1 MRLAEFQSKAI
12 EDLTR
17 IYPEPEARSIVSMLI
32 QERLQLPTYA
42 PVTEPDR
49 EILTGQLD
57 EDLKR
62 LLDNEP
68 IQYVL
73 GYAEFYGRRFRVTP
87 DVLIP
92 RPETEELIEA
102 VLRCPVARE
111 HDPAIL
117 DLCTGSGCIAWTLAL
132 EIPDATVV
140 GVDISPKALQVA
152 RSQFKD
158 PRVSFRRAD
167 VLEISPL
174 ASLGRNDNS
183 DVLSSNSDVLSSN
196 PDVLSSNSD
205 ALSSNPDVL
214 SSNSDVIS
222 SAVERSPE
230 KFDIIVSNPPYV
242 LESERAEM
250 RRNVLDYEPAL
261 ALFVPDDDP
270 LKFYRALAAHA
281 KALLAKNG
289 FGIFEANSRFC
300 GEIAEL
306 LKPDFID
313 VRILKDISGRDRFVS
328 FRNAE

>member
-12 EDLTR
+12 EGLGR
-17 IYPEPEARSIVSMLI
+17 IYPEQEARSVVSLLI
-32 QERLQLPTYA
+32 QERLGLPSYS

-49 EILTGQLD
+49 EIATDQL
-57 EDLKR
+57 EQDLER
-62 LLDNEP
+62 LLKNEP

-73 GYAEFYGRRFRVTP
+73 GYAEFYGRRFRVSP

-102 VLRCPVARE
+102 VLKSPVAAE
-111 HDPAIL
+111 HDPRIL

-152 RSQFKD
+152 RGQFKD

-167 VLEISPL
+167 VLKRCQVAGS
-174 ASLGRNDNS
+174 
-183 DVLSSNSDVLSSN
+183 
-196 PDVLSSNSD
+196 
-205 ALSSNPDVL
+205 
-214 SSNSDVIS
+214 
-222 SAVERSPE
+222 
-230 KFDIIVSNPPYV
+230 FDILVSNPPYV
-242 LESERAEM
+242 LESEKADM
-250 RRNVLDYEPAL
+250 RSNVLDYEPGL
-261 ALFVPDDDP
+261 ALFVPDEDP
-270 LKFYRALAAHA
+270 LKFYRALAARA
-281 KALLAKNG
+281 KELLAKNG

-306 LKPDFID
+306 LEPDFID

>member
-1 MRLAEFQSKAI
+1 MHLAEFQSKAI
-12 EDLTR
+12 EDLRR
-17 IYPEPEARSIVSMLI
+17 IYPEQEARSIVSMLI
-32 QERLQLPTYA
+32 QERLLLPAYA

-49 EILTGQLD
+49 EIPTDQL
-57 EDLKR
+57 EQDLER
-62 LLDNEP
+62 LLKNEP
-68 IQYVL
+68 VQYVL

-102 VLRCPVARE
+102 VLKSPVAAG
-111 HDPAIL
+111 HDPRIL

-167 VLEISPL
+167 VLKGCPVG
-174 ASLGRNDNS
+174 AGHDY
-183 DVLSSNSDVLSSN
+183 
-196 PDVLSSNSD
+196 
-205 ALSSNPDVL
+205 
-214 SSNSDVIS
+214 
-222 SAVERSPE
+222 
-230 KFDIIVSNPPYV
+230 DIIVSNPPYV
-242 LESERAEM
+242 LESEKADM
-250 RRNVLDYEPAL
+250 RSNVLDYEPGL

-270 LKFYRALAAHA
+270 LKFYRALAARA
-281 KALLAKNG
+281 KELLAKNG

-306 LKPDFID
+306 LEPDFID

>member
-12 EDLTR
+12 EGLGR
-17 IYPEPEARSIVSMLI
+17 IYPEQEARSVVSLLI
-32 QERLQLPTYA
+32 QERLGLPSYA

-49 EILTGQLD
+49 EIATDQL
-57 EDLKR
+57 EQDLER
-62 LLDNEP
+62 LLKNEP

-102 VLRCPVARE
+102 VLKSPVAAE
-111 HDPAIL
+111 HDPRIL

-167 VLEISPL
+167 VLKGCRVAGS
-174 ASLGRNDNS
+174 
-183 DVLSSNSDVLSSN
+183 
-196 PDVLSSNSD
+196 
-205 ALSSNPDVL
+205 
-214 SSNSDVIS
+214 
-222 SAVERSPE
+222 
-230 KFDIIVSNPPYV
+230 FDILVSNPPYV
-242 LESERAEM
+242 LESEKADM

-261 ALFVPDDDP
+261 ALFVPDEDP
-270 LKFYRALAAHA
+270 LKFYRALAQHA

-306 LKPDFID
+306 LEPDFID

>member
-12 EDLTR
+12 EGLGR
-17 IYPEPEARSIVSMLI
+17 IYPEQEARSVVSLLI
-32 QERLQLPTYA
+32 QERLGLPSYA

-49 EILTGQLD
+49 EIATDQL
-57 EDLKR
+57 EQDLGR
-62 LLDNEP
+62 LLKNEP

-73 GYAEFYGRRFRVTP
+73 GYAEFYGRRFRVSP

-102 VLRCPVARE
+102 VLKSPVAAE
-111 HDPAIL
+111 HDPRIV

-152 RSQFKD
+152 RGQFKD

-167 VLEISPL
+167 VLKGCPVG
-174 ASLGRNDNS
+174 AGHDY
-183 DVLSSNSDVLSSN
+183 
-196 PDVLSSNSD
+196 
-205 ALSSNPDVL
+205 
-214 SSNSDVIS
+214 
-222 SAVERSPE
+222 
-230 KFDIIVSNPPYV
+230 DIIVSNPPYV
-242 LESERAEM
+242 LESEKADM

-270 LKFYRALAAHA
+270 LKFYRALAARA
-281 KALLAKNG
+281 KELLAKNG

>member
-12 EDLTR
+12 EGLGR
-17 IYPEPEARSIVSMLI
+17 IYPEQEARSVVSLLI
-32 QERLQLPTYA
+32 QERLGLPSYA

-49 EILTGQLD
+49 EIATDQLAQ
-57 EDLKR
+57 DLER
-62 LLDNEP
+62 LLNNEP

-73 GYAEFYGRRFRVTP
+73 GYAEFYGRRFRVSP

-102 VLRCPVARE
+102 VLKSPVAAE
-111 HDPAIL
+111 HDPRIL

-167 VLEISPL
+167 VLKGCPVG
-174 ASLGRNDNS
+174 AGHDY
-183 DVLSSNSDVLSSN
+183 
-196 PDVLSSNSD
+196 
-205 ALSSNPDVL
+205 
-214 SSNSDVIS
+214 
-222 SAVERSPE
+222 
-230 KFDIIVSNPPYV
+230 DILVSNPPYV
-242 LESERAEM
+242 LESEKADM
-250 RRNVLDYEPAL
+250 RSNVLDYEPGL

-270 LKFYRALAAHA
+270 LKFYRALAARA
-281 KALLAKNG
+281 KELLAKNG

-306 LKPDFID
+306 LKPDFVD